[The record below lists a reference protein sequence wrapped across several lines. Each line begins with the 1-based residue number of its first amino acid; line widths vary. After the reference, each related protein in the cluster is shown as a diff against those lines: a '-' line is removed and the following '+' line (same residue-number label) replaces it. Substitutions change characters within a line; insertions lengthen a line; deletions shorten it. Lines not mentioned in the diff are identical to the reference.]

1 MCQYSGVANPVR
13 EPKAISDRAIA
24 DLSFIRK
31 TMEGAASFTDVSG
44 LGLIA
49 VGTTAIVAAFIARS
63 QPTGARWLAVWIAEA
78 AVAAVLSL
86 AMMRHKMRQRQTDEK
101 TSMVSVPARKFLLGF
116 WPAIVAG
123 AVLTAALVEPLML
136 ASPPVTSLGIL
147 PGMWALL
154 YGVGVITAG
163 AFSVRA
169 VPLMGVLFL
178 ALGAVALFVPALDG
192 DLMLGAGFGL
202 FHIGFGIYI
211 ARRHGG

>member
-1 MCQYSGVANPVR
+1 MR
-13 EPKAISDRAIA
+13 EPKALSDRAIA

-44 LGLIA
+44 RGL
-49 VGTTAIVAAFIARS
+49 VAAGLTALLAAAWAHR
-63 QPTGARWLAVWIAEA
+63 QPSGARWLAVWIVAA
-78 AVAAVLSL
+78 AVAAIVSA
-86 AMMRHKMRQRQTDEK
+86 AMMRHKMLRRQANAP
-101 TSMVSVPARKFLLGF
+101 MLSVPARKFFLGF

-123 AVLTAALVEPLML
+123 AVLTAALVEPAML
-136 ASPPVTSLGIL
+136 QAADHAAFGTIAGLWI
-147 PGMWALL
+147 LL

-178 ALGAVALFVPALDG
+178 LLGSVALFTPGLDA
-192 DLMLGAGFGL
+192 DLWLAGGFGAI
-202 FHIGFGIYI
+202 HIVSGVVI

>member
-1 MCQYSGVANPVR
+1 MANPVR

-31 TMEGAASFTDVSG
+31 TMEGAAAFTDVSG
-44 LGLIA
+44 RGLVA
-49 VGTTAIVAAFIARS
+49 VGITAIAAAFIAHA
-63 QPTGARWLAVWIAEA
+63 QPNGARWLAVWIAEA

-86 AMMRHKMRQRQTDEK
+86 AMTWHKMRQRQADA
-101 TSMVSVPARKFLLGF
+101 SMMSVPARKFLLGF
-116 WPAIVAG
+116 WPAIIAG
-123 AVLTAALVEPLML
+123 AVLTAAIVEPVML
-136 ASPPVTSLGIL
+136 SSPPATSIGIL

-178 ALGAVALFVPALDG
+178 ALGAVALFAPTLDG
-192 DLMLGAGFGL
+192 DLMLGAGFGV
-202 FHIGFGIYI
+202 FHIGFGLYI